1 MIISRT
7 PFRISL
13 LGGGTD
19 YPSWYEKHGGAVLGT
34 TIDKYCYIFVRK
46 LPPFFPHKH
55 RVVYSQIELVRDHRE
70 LVHPSVRAA
79 LMEYASEFSDG
90 IEVQHMGDLPA
101 RSGLGSSSSF
111 TVGLLNALNALRGKM
126 TSPDELASE
135 AIRLEQQV
143 IKESV
148 GSQDQVW
155 AAMGGLGTITFHQ
168 TGKFE
173 LKPLIIGNERVKA
186 LNDCMMLFYSGQS
199 RFASAVAAEQIENL
213 AKRERQ
219 LHQMREFVDEGVKIL
234 QLANRPLDD
243 LGRLLHESW
252 KLKKELAAG
261 VTTSKVDEIYE
272 AGMASGAVGGKL
284 LGAGGGGFVLLF
296 ARPECH
302 DEIRKRLKGLIEV
315 SAKINSPGSAIV
327 LYAPDR

>member
-7 PFRISL
+7 PYRISL

-243 LGRLLHESW
+243 LGRLLH
-252 KLKKELAAG
+252 
-261 VTTSKVDEIYE
+261 
-272 AGMASGAVGGKL
+272 
-284 LGAGGGGFVLLF
+284 
-296 ARPECH
+296 R
-302 DEIRKRLKGLIEV
+302 
-315 SAKINSPGSAIV
+315 SPGSSRRSW
-327 LYAPDR
+327 PPG